1 MAQGMYNWS
10 NQPLYTPAGGYGAQS
25 PGGWNFVQTGKTG
38 GAWSQTP
45 ATPVSGNVL
54 GASTSMGGTPAPAPA
69 PTPTQSGDGGQE
81 IMSLLDQ
88 QYEQLYGS
96 IGEQEAGLVQ
106 QKSAQEQIAE
116 NTYQQGART
125 LGGQYETSR
134 GEIEAGQKRTLTD
147 LADAMRQKWQQGN
160 VMLGTRGASDSSAS
174 KQYSYALAKAGSKQ
188 QGDIMQENSRRMSS
202 MKQTYDTNIQNL
214 ETEKNNQV
222 LSIANW
228 FAQSQNQLRGMKA
241 SLASQKSQQILDL
254 ALQAMGNIQTQ
265 VANQKA
271 ILDEWA
277 VNKAQSLPQLTQMLA
292 QNAQNLPAFQGLFA
306 NMNYGGTSNPSM
318 FGFGQQDKDM
328 NLFGV

>member
-1 MAQGMYNWS
+1 
-10 NQPLYTPAGGYGAQS
+10 
-25 PGGWNFVQTGKTG
+25 
-38 GAWSQTP
+38 
-45 ATPVSGNVL
+45 
-54 GASTSMGGTPAPAPA
+54 
-69 PTPTQSGDGGQE
+69 
-81 IMSLLDQ
+81 MSLLDQ